1 MYKLGFIAPIFA
13 SLRGAKR
20 RGNLLVQTVIMLLL
34 IDWFSQSE
42 KAKTK
47 TCFVGCISLLIL
59 L

>member
-1 MYKLGFIAPIFA
+1 MDFV

-34 IDWFSQSE
+34 MDWFSQSK

-47 TCFVGCISLLIL
+47 TCFAGCISLLIL